1 MNRLLLI
8 DSDLILWKV
17 VPEKVLS
24 ETEKM
29 YGVSNERTLE
39 QICLDMDEYLLNKIF
54 IPTQAEFY
62 IGFLGGIGNFRKE
75 ISTEYKANRIDK
87 EFPKYFKEVKQYL
100 VDKWKFEVVNNIE
113 AEDAVGITLDRFT
126 GNHIGVLLDKGDNS
140 SIWFNQPLEIII
152 VRTDHDLDQ
161 LPGIHFNFVKN
172 EWKEISNWEAEYN
185 LYHQVL
191 TGCQTDK
198 VQGIPKIGGVKAT
211 KILAECTTLND
222 LKNAVIAE
230 YTRFYGDIEGLLQ
243 YDKNWNLIHILREK
257 EDFILPE
264 IQSINKEVKVE
275 DINNIEF

>member
-1 MNRLLLI
+1 MEILNGNLNKRIIII
-8 DSDLILWKV
+8 DGDSILFRV

-100 VDKWKFEVVNNIE
+100 IDKWKFEVVDNIE
-113 AEDAVGITLDRFT
+113 AEDAVGIITSKEEFKVDLWD
-126 GNHIGVLLDKGDNS
+126 
-140 SIWFNQPLEIII
+140 III

-172 EWKEISNWEAEYN
+172 EWKEISEWESSYN
-185 LYHQVL
+185 LYKQVL
-191 TGCQTDK
+191 TGCTTDK
-198 VQGIPKIGGVKAT
+198 VQGVPKIGEVKAT
-211 KILAECTTLND
+211 KILADCTTLDD
-222 LKNAVIAE
+222 LKNTVINE
-230 YTRFYGDIEGLLQ
+230 YIKFYGDIEGLLQ
-243 YDKNWNLIHILREK
+243 YEKNWNLIHILREK
-257 EDFILPE
+257 EDFIVPE
-264 IQSINKEVKVE
+264 IQSINQEVKVE
-275 DINNIEF
+275 DINNVEF